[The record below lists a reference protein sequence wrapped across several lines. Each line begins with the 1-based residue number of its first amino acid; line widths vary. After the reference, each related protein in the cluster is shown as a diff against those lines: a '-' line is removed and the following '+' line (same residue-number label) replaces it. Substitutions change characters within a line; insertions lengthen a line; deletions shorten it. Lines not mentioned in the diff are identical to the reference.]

1 MAEPWMVD
9 ELAHAGADHLD
20 AAAVAGYDRKQGS
33 VPDDAAAADLDLLR
47 AHGIGV
53 QATVVDLGAGTGRFV
68 ATVAPHVART
78 VAVDVS
84 PAMLTRLRERLTAA
98 ALTDRVEVVRAGLLG
113 YEHVGAPADV
123 VHTRNTL
130 HQLPDA
136 FKVLALHR
144 AAGMLRPGGL
154 LRLHDLVY
162 DVTPDRFASL
172 LRAWF
177 DGAAA
182 DAAEGYTADDL
193 AEHVRSEHST
203 FTWLLEPMLG
213 AAGFQVV
220 DRQVRRGVY
229 TSYLCRREDRPSDE
243 DAA

>member
-33 VPDDAAAADLDLLR
+33 VPDDAAAADLELLL
-47 AHGIGV
+47 AHGVGAR
-53 QATVVDLGAGTGRFV
+53 ATVVDLGAGTGRFV
-68 ATVAPHVART
+68 ATIAPHVART

-84 PAMLTRLRERLTAA
+84 PAMLARLEERVAAA
-98 ALTDRVEVVRAGLLG
+98 ALTDRVEIVRAGLLG
-113 YEHVGAPADV
+113 YQHVGAPADV

-144 AAGMLRPGGL
+144 VAGMLRPGGL

-172 LRAWF
+172 LAAWF
-177 DGAAA
+177 DGAVA
-182 DAAEGYTADDL
+182 DPVEGYTADDL

-203 FTWLLEPMLG
+203 FTWLLEPMLA
-213 AAGFQVV
+213 AAGFRIL
-220 DRQVRRGVY
+220 DRDVRRGVY
-229 TSYLCRREDRPSDE
+229 ASYTCRREDRPY
-243 DAA
+243 DAAVA